1 MTEPPIE
8 MRKLLLFAGF
18 ASALGALGAGHLYLS
33 RLESEVSGGPK
44 VSILIA
50 TQDVPAGTQLTE
62 QQLAIRDLPEAY
74 LDSRSIR
81 ASESKRAI
89 GHRLSTGLKSQQM
102 LLWSD
107 LATYSD
113 QGRMLAGLVSS
124 GLRAVEIDS
133 KVSSF
138 DGLLRPGDRIDLLLT
153 VEPTAG
159 ATKSTLT
166 LIQNLLV
173 LAIGGS
179 MDSQEPAGSANLRAS
194 RYGGVTVSATLAQA
208 QLITQAKTR
217 GLLTLVLRNPDDVKV
232 IEGIP
237 ETTDSQIADIRS
249 GLSLAG
255 RPEVSKTGEP
265 K

>member
-1 MTEPPIE
+1 M
-8 MRKLLLFAGF
+8 
-18 ASALGALGAGHLYLS
+18 GALGAGHLYLS

-50 TQDVPAGTQLTE
+50 TQDAPSGSQLTE
-62 QQLAIRDLPEAY
+62 RQLAIRDIPEAY

-81 ASESKRAI
+81 ASESKRVI

-113 QGRMLAGLVSS
+113 QGRMLAGLVSN
-124 GLRAVEIDS
+124 GLRAVEIDA

-153 VEPTAG
+153 VEQAAG
-159 ATKSTLT
+159 ASKSTLT

-179 MDSQEPAGSANLRAS
+179 MDSQESADSANLRAS
-194 RYGGVTVSATLAQA
+194 RHGGITVSATLAQA

-217 GLLTLVLRNPDDVKV
+217 GMLTLVLRNPDDVKV
-232 IEGIP
+232 VEGIP

-249 GLSLAG
+249 GLSVAA
-255 RPEVSKTGEP
+255 RADVSRNGES